1 LIIAQKEPC
10 AEDTIQYFTREILKG
25 LKYLHSGDI
34 LHRDLKPQNILVKED
49 GSVKICDFGLSRGVE
64 AKKNEQLT
72 KLVQTRWYRAPEQ
85 CLGWP
90 KALYSIDVWSVG
102 CMLAELLRPK
112 GKKTRNFALFP
123 ADNENM
129 QIIEILKVLGTP
141 DIKELKGSQK
151 DIDNIVESWYS
162 VGLDKQFPP
171 IELSELFP
179 TASKDAVDLLKKM
192 LEINPEKR
200 ITIEEALSHP
210 YLLDEDE
217 EENLTLG
224 IFSYDFEDNLKYT
237 SGDRQ
242 GKLKVQQYEYET
254 VYNEIMDWNKKH
266 NGFVGDGDIIKTVQI
281 TDPELERYQKKHPNV
296 QLAYASDE

>member
-1 LIIAQKEPC
+1 
-10 AEDTIQYFTREILKG
+10 
-25 LKYLHSGDI
+25 
-34 LHRDLKPQNILVKED
+34 
-49 GSVKICDFGLSRGVE
+49 
-64 AKKNEQLT
+64 
-72 KLVQTRWYRAPEQ
+72 
-85 CLGWP
+85 
-90 KALYSIDVWSVG
+90 
-102 CMLAELLRPK
+102 LLRPK

-242 GKLKVQQYEYET
+242 GKLKVQQYEY
-254 VYNEIMDWNKKH
+254 
-266 NGFVGDGDIIKTVQI
+266 GDFFQNLTQNRNS
-281 TDPELERYQKKHPNV
+281 LQ
-296 QLAYASDE
+296 

>member
-1 LIIAQKEPC
+1 VLKVLSFTFNTQ
-10 AEDTIQYFTREILKG
+10 DTIQYFTREILKG

-90 KALYSIDVWSVG
+90 KALYSIGKSFSFFKKKDVWSVG

-242 GKLKVQQYEYET
+242 GKLKVQQYEY
-254 VYNEIMDWNKKH
+254 
-266 NGFVGDGDIIKTVQI
+266 GDFFQNLTQNRNS
-281 TDPELERYQKKHPNV
+281 LQ
-296 QLAYASDE
+296 